1 MIPKFISWFD
11 KHNKVSWIITL
22 FIAIAIFYVSTLTFP
37 GEPGKNIAIKSIT
50 YHFSAFFFLALFL
63 LISLLKGK
71 IDKPLLFLGILF
83 AVLYGVSDEI
93 HQLFVPGRY
102 LDIKDILTNSS
113 GILSSVFL
121 YLLSIKYRNNV

>member
-22 FIAIAIFYVSTLTFP
+22 FIT
-37 GEPGKNIAIKSIT
+37 IAIKSIT

-121 YLLSIKYRNNV
+121 YLLSIK